1 MMKRFFSYYKPYKT
15 LFIVDFFS
23 AILVAIIELFFPL
36 IVRKVTDDLLPTGDW
51 RLIIV
56 VSFGLF
62 ALYLLNSILQYIVT
76 YYGHVLGVNIETD
89 MRAELFE
96 HIQKQS
102 FSYFDERETGELMS
116 RLTSDL
122 FEISELAHHGP
133 EDVFITLFTLGGA
146 FALMLSIHVKLALAT
161 FVLIPMIAFALAFFN
176 KKMLHVNTHIFKQ
189 LGQFSAGIEAS
200 VGGIREVQA
209 NANEGHEQAQFQVL
223 NNKYRTAK
231 KKFYQMMGLSSAYN
245 YFFMR
250 LISLFT
256 LFFGAYFSLRGE
268 ISYGNFIAFILFS
281 NIFVRPIEKVNNM
294 IESYPKGIA
303 GFKRLVE
310 ELDHVPAIQDEEGA
324 FEAPLLKGDI
334 EFTDVSFGYDAHA
347 SVLKDLSFSIRA
359 GETIA
364 FVGPSGAGK
373 TTICSLIPRFYD
385 ATSGVITI
393 DGIPLKNMTL
403 KSLRNQIGVVQQD
416 VFLFP
421 GTIKENV
428 LYGRLD
434 ATDEEVHEAI
444 RLANLEDVIAE
455 MPNGIET
462 VVGERGVR
470 LSGGQKQRLSIA
482 RMFLKNPSI
491 LILDE
496 ATSAL
501 DTQTER
507 AIQQALDSLSAGR
520 TTLVIAHRLATITH
534 ADRIMV
540 VTEEGLVEQGAHE
553 ELLDQKGAYH
563 DLYEAQFGLP
573 EGI

>member
-209 NANEGHEQAQFQVL
+209 NANEEHEQEQFQVL

>member
-209 NANEGHEQAQFQVL
+209 NANEEHEQAQFQVL

-573 EGI
+573 EGV

>member
-209 NANEGHEQAQFQVL
+209 NANEEHEQAQFQVL

>member
-209 NANEGHEQAQFQVL
+209 NANEEHEQAQFQVL

-268 ISYGNFIAFILFS
+268 IGYGNFIAFILFS

>member
-209 NANEGHEQAQFQVL
+209 NANEEHEQAQFQVL

-324 FEAPLLKGDI
+324 IEAPLLKGDI

-393 DGIPLKNMTL
+393 DGIPLKNITL

-573 EGI
+573 EGA

>member
-209 NANEGHEQAQFQVL
+209 NANEEHEQAQFQVL

-268 ISYGNFIAFILFS
+268 IGYGNFIAFILFS

-416 VFLFP
+416 IFLFP